1 MKKDKNKTR
10 VRASGVWDETSY
22 VTCEPDFPQSPSES
36 EIQLSRIIETR
47 DLTMIT
53 SPKLVVPHQGFGP
66 WVKEGLIS
74 IFLPVGFP
82 DSVTEDF
89 VRFL

>member
-1 MKKDKNKTR
+1 
-10 VRASGVWDETSY
+10 
-22 VTCEPDFPQSPSES
+22 
-36 EIQLSRIIETR
+36 
-47 DLTMIT
+47 MIT
-53 SPKLVVPHQGFGP
+53 SPKLVVVPPQGFGT

-89 VRFL
+89 IRFL